1 MNRDENL
8 GRHIN
13 AIYHFILEIDKLK
26 QVFRNTKTSDNRRE
40 STAEHCW
47 SASMIAMIVM
57 QELREEFGAFDEFK
71 IIKLILIHD
80 LVEIYAG
87 DIIAFDIEARKN
99 KALQEQEALEQLISL
114 CPMFGAELKPL
125 WYEFEHR
132 ETLEAK
138 IAKACDAIC
147 PVFQRV
153 QAGQSYLP
161 FGVSLE
167 KLRYTI
173 EQHFKFSRT
182 FSSLFSKLQQELY
195 DRRLIVQEHQNT
207 EALS

>member
-1 MNRDENL
+1 MRFDADPGSLND
-8 GRHIN
+8 
-13 AIYHFILEIDKLK
+13 IYRFILEIDKLK
-26 QVFRNTKTSDNRRE
+26 QVFRNTKTVQDRRE

-57 QELREEFGAFDEFK
+57 QELKQEFVALDEFK
-71 IIKLILIHD
+71 IVKLILIHD

-87 DIIAFDIEARKN
+87 DVTAFDSEARKY
-99 KALQEQEALEQLISL
+99 KQQQEQEALEQLIVI
-114 CPMFGAELKPL
+114 CPIFGKELKAL

-153 QAGQSYLP
+153 QTGQSYLP

-167 KLRYTI
+167 KLCHTI
-173 EQHFKFSRT
+173 EQHFSFSLT
-182 FSSLFSKLQQELY
+182 FSALFAKLKQELCA
-195 DRRLIVQEHQNT
+195 RGLIEQSNP
-207 EALS
+207 EAITS